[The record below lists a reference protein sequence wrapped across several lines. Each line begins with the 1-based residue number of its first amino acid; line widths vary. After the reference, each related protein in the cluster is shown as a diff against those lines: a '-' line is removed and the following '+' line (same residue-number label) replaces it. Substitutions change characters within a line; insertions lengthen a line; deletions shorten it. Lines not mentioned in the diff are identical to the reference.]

1 MVKLTKNEIAMKIND
16 EIDYISRQIKTNYL
30 LEVKEGDIIT
40 TEKSESWTDGGEFK
54 VENEAEYTYIF
65 RAINKVPVHVVDYD
79 NEEETEEIGATECEY
94 EKEVLIPAGVKF
106 KVISAGSL
114 GDFEEMGYIIIEVE
128 YIK

>member
-1 MVKLTKNEIAMKIND
+1 MNLHSKIV
-16 EIDYISRQIKTNYL
+16 ILIL
-30 LEVKEGDIIT
+30 
-40 TEKSESWTDGGEFK
+40 
-54 VENEAEYTYIF
+54 F

-94 EKEVLIPAGVKF
+94 EKEVLIRAGVKF

>member
-1 MVKLTKNEIAMKIND
+1 MTKNEIAMKIND

-40 TEKSESWTDGGEFK
+40 TEKAESWTDGGEFT
-54 VENEAEYTYIF
+54 VENEAEYTYVF
-65 RAINKVPVHVVDYD
+65 RAINKVPVHVVDYS
-79 NEEETEEIGATECEY
+79 NEEETEEIGATGCEY

-106 KVISAGSL
+106 KVTSVGAL

>member
-1 MVKLTKNEIAMKIND
+1 MTKNEIAMKIND
-16 EIDYISRQIKTNYL
+16 EIDYISRQIKTNCL

-40 TEKSESWTDGGEFK
+40 TEKAESWTDGGEFK

-65 RAINKVPVHVVDYD
+65 RAINKVPVHVVDYGD
-79 NEEETEEIGATECEY
+79 EEETEEIGATECEY

-106 KVISAGSL
+106 KVISVGSL
-114 GDFEEMGYIIIEVE
+114 GDFEEMGYIVIEVE